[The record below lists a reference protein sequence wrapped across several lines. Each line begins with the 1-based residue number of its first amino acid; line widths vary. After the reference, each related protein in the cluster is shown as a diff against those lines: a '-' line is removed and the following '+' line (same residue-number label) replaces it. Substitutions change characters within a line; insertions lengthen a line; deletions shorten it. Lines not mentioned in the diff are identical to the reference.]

1 MKITLVQDAIIVVSD
16 LTKEQFCKAKKF
28 CPDALTLYKKD
39 EDSKSKEPVCSI
51 MVGEDGSMNANGIIF
66 DSVTDEGKLCLTL
79 AGATGMCSG
88 ITAAEKKNIIVEE
101 YSSLILN
108 VNELEAQVL
117 SVLEAKANE
126 IETALNSVETV
137 SI

>member
-28 CPDALTLYKKD
+28 CPEALTLYKKN
-39 EDSKSKEPVCSI
+39 EDTKTKEPVCAI
-51 MVGEDGSMNANGIIF
+51 MVGEDGSMNANGVIF

-79 AGATGMCSG
+79 AGATGMCAD
-88 ITAAEKKNIIVEE
+88 ITAAEKQKIVAEE

-117 SVLEAKANE
+117 STLTAKANE